1 MLDLTDVRIFIQA
14 VDAGG
19 LSAAARLRAIPKS
32 TISRALVRLEV
43 KLGAV
48 LLERSTRGLRLSDAG
63 QLFLPHARRL
73 LDSAEEAQL
82 AVDQLAGQPQGV
94 LRVNAAFTFALGVVG
109 PMLAPFLERYPDVS
123 VVLDTDSRIIDL
135 ARGDA
140 DVAIRI
146 GPLVDSD
153 LMVRRLGVIALWP
166 CASAAYLDRYGVPAT
181 VAELAAH
188 RLIACRAAEASWKF
202 RADDGFEEHCD
213 VSPGTAVS
221 EPAVLQAVLLGGA
234 GIGRLPDFLALPQV
248 QSGQLVRL
256 LPGWHSDGIEV
267 NALYARNRSVS
278 AKVRLFIDALQAYMQ
293 DAPGAIPRIQ
303 PFR

>member
-1 MLDLTDVRIFIQA
+1 MLDLTDVRIFVQA

-19 LSAAARLRAIPKS
+19 LSAAARLRAMPKS
-32 TISRALVRLEV
+32 TISRALVRLEG
-43 KLGAV
+43 KLGVV

-82 AVDQLAGQPQGV
+82 AVDGLAGQPQGV

-109 PMLAPFLERYPDVS
+109 PMLPAFLERYPDVS

-140 DVAIRI
+140 DVAIRL
-146 GPLVDSD
+146 GVLADSD

-166 CASAAYLDRYGVPAT
+166 CASAAYLDRRGVPAT
-181 VAELAAH
+181 VAELEAH
-188 RLIACRAAEASWKF
+188 CLIACRAGEASWKF
-202 RADDGFEEHCD
+202 RTDDGAEEQCA
-213 VSPGTAVS
+213 VAPGNAVA
-221 EPAVLQAVLLGGA
+221 EPAVLQAVVLGGA
-234 GIGRLPDFLALPQV
+234 GVGRLPDFLARPHL
-248 QSGQLVRL
+248 QSGHLVRL
-256 LPGWHSDGIEV
+256 LPGWHSDGIPV

-278 AKVRLFIDALQAYMQ
+278 AKVRLFIDALQEHMRV
-293 DAPGAIPRIQ
+293 APGAIPGA
-303 PFR
+303 